1 MPAICPV
8 FCPEACARPPARK
21 QLMHIHHVPEV
32 GLLYS
37 VPCRMAC
44 SDVFR
49 ALRELAFP
57 RTGITCELCNLLSNN
72 NTPGTANFGVCFGV
86 AADVR

>member
-1 MPAICPV
+1 MLAICPV

-21 QLMHIHHVPEV
+21 QLMHIHDVPEV

-49 ALRELAFP
+49 AVRELAFP
-57 RTGITCELCNLLSNN
+57 RTGITCELLSCPMI
-72 NTPGTANFGVCFGV
+72 TPPWDCELWCLFG
-86 AADVR
+86 AAHVR

>member
-1 MPAICPV
+1 
-8 FCPEACARPPARK
+8 
-21 QLMHIHHVPEV
+21 MHIHDVPEV

-49 ALRELAFP
+49 AVRELAFP
-57 RTGITCELCNLLSNN
+57 RTGIITCEGFLSNN
-72 NTPGTANFGVCFGV
+72 NTPLGLRTLVSV
-86 AADVR
+86 WAAHVR

>member
-1 MPAICPV
+1 
-8 FCPEACARPPARK
+8 
-21 QLMHIHHVPEV
+21 MHIHDVPEV

-49 ALRELAFP
+49 AVRELAFP
-57 RTGITCELCNLLSNN
+57 RTGITCELCSCSCPII
-72 NTPGTANFGVCFGV
+72 TPRVLRTFGCLFGAREV
-86 AADVR
+86 W

>member
-1 MPAICPV
+1 
-8 FCPEACARPPARK
+8 
-21 QLMHIHHVPEV
+21 MHIHEVPEV

-49 ALRELAFP
+49 AVRELAFP
-57 RTGITCELCNLLSNN
+57 RTGITCEKLLSNN
-72 NTPGTANFGVCFGV
+72 NTPQTANFGVCLGP
-86 AADVR
+86 RT

>member
-1 MPAICPV
+1 
-8 FCPEACARPPARK
+8 
-21 QLMHIHHVPEV
+21 MHIHDVPEV

-49 ALRELAFP
+49 AVRELAFP
-57 RTGITCELCNLLSNN
+57 RTGITCELGLLSND
-72 NTPGTANFGVCFGV
+72 NTPLGLRTFGVCLGP
-86 AADVR
+86 RTRT